1 MASSYSDNFGRVSTN
16 PLNPNELIEQLSDAL
31 KANDITETK
40 ESDKTADPM
49 VKIEAFIKSLPDK
62 FYQAFSKDIDQ
73 IQDYIKIIADYDTEQ
88 RKNKTKDARRERE
101 RDNAFSSMEKLM
113 TELQRNLG
121 SGKGSDLSSSLLTT
135 ELSNASRE
143 LHGIRNATS
152 SLAKLFG
159 HKGSGYVHDI
169 HVESLL
175 NQWHKDWRTVQS
187 RRDPTL
193 SFEPIKKEMVKE
205 IADPITG
212 SVETLAKAV
221 SYDYPPGIVSA
232 GIDPIS
238 SPLLGSTKGESP
250 LLDNMG
256 GSDLLGTSGMNMDVV
271 ARSAA
276 EAARELGDI
285 ADTTDKIV
293 GNSESQLHLWED
305 QKNVLDTIEQLM
317 RGRGQGRLSYPKAKE
332 VKEYYKHLLAI
343 NKINLEDLEYLDT
356 ALRNTREL
364 THDSNKKLRQLFIE
378 METEKD
384 IKKNAEELLHVYKKQ
399 GRALYEQGIEANG
412 LKNILINTAKF
423 SAANTLTQGV
433 QAITSNG
440 DNKALGEDFTAA
452 EVLKNRRS
460 AARMAAYTAQGLT
473 KSSQQMADIYEQS
486 MSTVAAVDEAG
497 VSLSTYNRQF
507 NKNMGVGLRN
517 VKDIKR
523 FTATTLN
530 LSRAI
535 DSNAESTADSL
546 TRWHQETGFTTSQM
560 STLNQGIQQAARLTG
575 VTGDNLMQAVEAAK
589 QFAIAMR
596 NAGTLTTE
604 AANGFIRLMASAKK
618 FGVERLAS
626 DMSRILSSSVEFQN
640 AAGGMQAFLMQSAI
654 ATGRADMPEKVRTG
668 QATSND
674 DRKAMTEGMESVL
687 NSYIKAINPAA
698 SIDDLTK
705 LTRMELMA
713 LNNNLK
719 NNMGFELGE
728 AKDFIKALKDSN
740 KTTDDLLKDIDAKMA
755 KNITSAERNELQTE
769 RSKLMVGKYKDN
781 LAPLDAAV
789 TDAPNMT
796 EAFTRSGISKDDAK
810 KNLTGML
817 DEANKAL
824 EKLGEA
830 KIDKGLIQQALS
842 DPQMYVDL
850 MGKIADAQN
859 KISTRQKVTQDPIED
874 AKNKELRLAAEAA
887 NAAAVALNKMTDAVY
902 AVSGP
907 YGLAALGKS
916 TSMFSNALQYAFQNP
931 LQMLEGGA
939 AAVGGWFGLKK
950 LTGWGR
956 GAAAAGAAGT
966 GAGATTA
973 AGAAGVG
980 AAAGQIGKLSKLAKG
995 TAVLGGLITTISN
1008 LADGKDVTTSL
1019 TKGVGTTAGGLIGG
1033 IFLGPI
1039 GAVVGSY
1046 IADSIVSAAEHD
1058 VKANSER
1065 VASAQ
1070 DRNFAISQKDV
1081 MNDSTT
1087 QQYQILAKQQSADA
1101 ALLQAQK
1108 DLEAATAEYSK
1119 QQQYYE
1125 DWRVGIGGG
1134 GGMTAFWARFRSDQ
1148 AVIDETAASQK
1159 KMMEAK
1165 QRLDLLQTQLKPA
1178 PMPEPEAG
1186 LSGGGDYGGG
1196 ADFDTSPT
1204 IDSQAALKN
1213 AIEGLTS
1220 ATTDATSAF
1229 LSLASPTF
1237 VKTLEGI
1244 DMKQI
1249 NPMTTRTGPIIDGVE
1264 TMTMENRLSSYEDME
1279 TLLNSIAD
1287 KAGTIFT
1294 SMPANMEPA
1303 QPAPR
1308 PQPVPLG
1315 EEITETKVEQQLA
1328 TVAPPSNVT
1337 TANQQLNEIANNTR
1351 ETSEGIR
1358 SSNVIL
1364 SHILSALNGSGT
1376 TNNNGSGLD
1385 TSTKE
1390 ASSSAPTWPRLM
1402 FNYNGGARK
1411 RYLQTGV

>member
-16 PLNPNELIEQLSDAL
+16 SLDPSELIGQLSDAL

-49 VKIEAFIKSLPDK
+49 VKIEAFLQALPDK

-88 RKNKTKDARRERE
+88 RKNKTKDARKERE

-143 LHGIRNATS
+143 LHGIRDATS

-175 NQWHKDWRTVQS
+175 DQWHKDWRTVQS
-187 RRDPTL
+187 KRDPTL

-205 IADPITG
+205 IADPITS
-212 SVETLAKAV
+212 SVETLAKTI
-221 SYDYPPGIVSA
+221 SYDYPPGIVAA
-232 GIDPIS
+232 GVDPAS
-238 SPLLGSTKGESP
+238 SPLLGSTTGASP

-276 EAARELGDI
+276 EAASEMGDMSDI
-285 ADTTDKIV
+285 ADDLIDK
-293 GNSESQLHLWED
+293 SREQLGLYEE
-305 QKNVLDTIEQLM
+305 QKSILDTIEHLM
-317 RGRGQGRLSYPKAKE
+317 RGRGQGRLSNRRAKE
-332 VKEYYKHLLAI
+332 VKDYYKHLLSI
-343 NKINLEDLEYLDT
+343 NKINLQDLEYLDA

-364 THDSNKKLRQLFIE
+364 TQESNKHLRQLFIGL
-378 METEKD
+378 ETGKD
-384 IKKNAEELLHVYKKQ
+384 IKDNADELLDIYKEQ
-399 GRALYEQGIEANG
+399 GRVLVQQGLKVNE
-412 LKNILINTAKF
+412 LKNILKTTARFGLADTATK
-423 SAANTLTQGV
+423 AV

-440 DNKALGEDFTAA
+440 DNKSLGEDFTAD
-452 EVLKNRRS
+452 EILRNRRS

-589 QFAIAMR
+589 QFAVAMR

-789 TDAPNMT
+789 TDAPNMA
-796 EAFTRSGISKDDAK
+796 EAFTRSGISKGDAE

-830 KIDKGLIQQALS
+830 KLDKGLIQQALS

-850 MGKIADAQN
+850 MGKITDAQN

-887 NAAAVALNKMTDAVY
+887 NAAAVALNKMTDAIY

-907 YGLAALGKS
+907 YGLAGMGKA
-916 TSMFSNALQYAFQNP
+916 TSMFSNAIQYIFQNP
-931 LQMLEGGA
+931 LQVLEGGA
-939 AAVGGWFGLKK
+939 AAIGGWFGLKK
-950 LTGWGR
+950 LAGLGR
-956 GAAAAGAAGT
+956 GAAAVGGAAAGT

-995 TAVLGGLITTISN
+995 TAITGGLITTISN
-1008 LADGKDVTTSL
+1008 LAEGKDVGTSV
-1019 TKGVGTTAGGLIGG
+1019 TKGVATTAGGLIGG
-1033 IFLGPI
+1033 ISLGPV

-1108 DLEAATAEYSK
+1108 DLETATAEYSK

-1125 DWRVGIGGG
+1125 DWRVGVGGG

-1148 AVIDETAASQK
+1148 AVIDETAAAQK

-1165 QRLDLLQTQLKPA
+1165 QRMDLLQSQLKPA
-1178 PMPEPEAG
+1178 AVPEPEG
-1186 LSGGGDYGGG
+1186 LSGGGSDFGYSTG
-1196 ADFDTSPT
+1196 ADYDQAPT
-1204 IDSQAALKN
+1204 IDSQTALKT
-1213 AIEGLTS
+1213 AIEGLTL

-1229 LSLASPTF
+1229 LSLANP
-1237 VKTLEGI
+1237 I

-1249 NPMTTRTGPIIDGVE
+1249 NPMSMRTGPIIDGME

-1287 KAGTIFT
+1287 NAGTIFT

-1315 EEITETKVEQQLA
+1315 EEIAETKVEQQLA

-1337 TANQQLNEIANNTR
+1337 MANQQLNEIANNTR
-1351 ETSEGIR
+1351 ETSEGVR

-1364 SHILSALNGSGT
+1364 SHILSALNGSGN